1 MGFNN
6 ISWNLMRFNGISWD
20 FMRFNE
26 IAWDSLSQE
35 PKLMVI
41 IGI

>member
-1 MGFNN
+1 MGFNK
-6 ISWNLMRFNGISWD
+6 IPWDLVEFNGISWD
-20 FMRFNE
+20 LMRFNE

>member
-20 FMRFNE
+20 FMRFYE